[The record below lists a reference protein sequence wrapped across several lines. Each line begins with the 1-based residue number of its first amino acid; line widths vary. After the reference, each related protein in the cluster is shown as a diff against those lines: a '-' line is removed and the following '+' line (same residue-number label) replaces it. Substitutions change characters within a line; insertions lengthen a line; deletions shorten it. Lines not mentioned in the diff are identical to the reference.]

1 MARKRTIILGAVAF
15 IAVGAGLT
23 YGWRY
28 WQEKSVLDDS
38 RTTQIASDKEVT
50 SGPAMK
56 LLWGDTH
63 LHTSNSIDA
72 FGFGV
77 KLGPEEAL
85 RFARG
90 EEVTSTWGLKAKL
103 ERSLDFLVI
112 ADHSGGLGATKAL
125 YDAPGFLI
133 RDPTLRRWH
142 DEMHK
147 GPEGM
152 QRVTA
157 ELIDRVG
164 RNDLPKS
171 LTDPERQRK
180 TSTNIWTGHSTLVER
195 YNEPGKF
202 TAFMGFEYTLM
213 PGGNNLHRVVMFR
226 DGKSRTDQVLP
237 YDPGQGDTPVSQLW
251 DYMDNY
257 EKRTGG
263 KVLAIPHNSN
273 LSNGLMFELVGP
285 GGGPMTA
292 EYARRRAAHEP
303 VVEITQIKG
312 DSEAH
317 PFLSPND
324 EFAGYGIA
332 GWDLG
337 NLTMQ
342 SAKKPQDFAGE
353 YIREALKRGLAIEA
367 KTGVNPYKFGV
378 IGSTDSHTGL
388 ATADENN
395 FFGKHSGGEPDA
407 TRASEAQNLG
417 TREGRFGWHYL
428 AGGYAA
434 VWATANTRAAIFDAM
449 MRKEI
454 YATTGP
460 RMTVRFFGG
469 WDFKPEDLSGN
480 WVMAGYKR
488 GVPMGADLK
497 PGQGR
502 PTFLVSAL
510 KDPMGANLDRVQVVK
525 GWFDASGQMQEKVF
539 DVVWGDADTRQRGAN
554 GKVPAVGDTVNITK
568 ASYSNSIG
576 DPELQTVWS
585 DPEFNSNQKAFYYL
599 RVLEIPTP
607 RWVLFDA
614 IRYGA
619 KLLPGTE
626 LKSQERAY
634 SSPIWYNPA
643 KPR

>member
-1 MARKRTIILGAVAF
+1 MAKKRVIILGTVAV
-15 IAVGAGLT
+15 ITVGIGLT
-23 YGWRY
+23 YGWRQ
-28 WQEKSVLDDS
+28 WQEKSILANA
-38 RTTQIASDKEVT
+38 RTAQVTSDKEVT
-50 SGPAMK
+50 SGPATK

-90 EEVTSTWGLKAKL
+90 EEVVSTWGLKAKL
-103 ERSLDFLVI
+103 ERPLDFLVI

-164 RNDLPKS
+164 RNDLPKA

-180 TSTNIWTGHSTLVER
+180 TSTSIWTGHSTLVER

-251 DYMDNY
+251 DYMDDY

-317 PFLSPND
+317 PYLSPND
-324 EFAGYGIA
+324 EFAGYGTA
-332 GWDLG
+332 GWELG

-342 SAKKPQDFAGE
+342 AAKKPQDFAGE

-367 KTGVNPYKFGV
+367 KTSVNPYKFGV
-378 IGSTDSHTGL
+378 IGSTDSHTAL

-395 FFGKHSGGEPDA
+395 FFGKHSGGEPNSK
-407 TRASEAQNLG
+407 RASEAQNLG

-434 VWATANTRAAIFDAM
+434 VWATANSRAAIFDAM

-469 WDFKPEDLSGN
+469 WDFKPEDFAGN
-480 WVMAGYKR
+480 WVTAGYNR

-497 PGQGR
+497 PGQGA
-502 PTFLVSAL
+502 PSFLISAL
-510 KDPMGANLDRVQVVK
+510 KDPMGANLDRVQMVK
-525 GWFDASGQMQEKVF
+525 GWVDESGQMREKIF
-539 DVVWGDADTRQRGAN
+539 DVVWGDSDSRPRNAN
-554 GKVPAVGDTVNITK
+554 GKVPAVGDTVDIAR
-568 ASYSNSIG
+568 ASYTNSIG
-576 DPELQTVWS
+576 DPELQTVWR
-585 DPEFNSNQKAFYYL
+585 DPEFNAKQKAFYYL

-634 SSPIWYNPA
+634 TSPIWYNPA
-643 KPR
+643 KTG